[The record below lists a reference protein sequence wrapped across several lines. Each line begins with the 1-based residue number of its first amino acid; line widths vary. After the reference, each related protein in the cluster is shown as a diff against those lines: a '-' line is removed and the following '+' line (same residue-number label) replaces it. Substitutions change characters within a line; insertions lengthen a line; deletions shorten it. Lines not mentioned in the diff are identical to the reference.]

1 MSLKSI
7 KEMQSKISASFTL
20 LGIDYNSE
28 DLEPEEI
35 TAVIGIVPT
44 KTWKVGD
51 LISKGA
57 TLRHKQ
63 NGWSLKSKLE
73 DSATLEDH
81 VESVLER
88 LKPSWQH
95 LVKMCTRYYTEIECI
110 IYVYGDDSPAIHFN
124 RETLKRIS
132 ELNAEIDIDLYVL
145 PESEE
150 S

>member
-1 MSLKSI
+1 
-7 KEMQSKISASFTL
+7 MQSKISASFTL
-20 LGIDYNSE
+20 LGTDFSPE

-35 TAVIGIVPT
+35 TTALGIVPT
-44 KTWKVGD
+44 ETWKVGD
-51 LISKGA
+51 LISKKA
-57 TLRHKQ
+57 TFHHKQ

-81 VESVLER
+81 VESVLEQ
-88 LKPSWQH
+88 LKPSWQP
-95 LVKMCTRYYTEIECI
+95 LVKMCTRYYTEIECV
-110 IYVYGDDSPAIHFN
+110 IYVFGDDSPAIHFN

-132 ELNAEIDIDLYVL
+132 ELNAEIDIDLYIL